1 MTHED
6 LKFKVVEN
14 EQELKDA
21 LKFLKRILPRKVDEK
36 IWEWEYESLPGTVR
50 AIIMRENEVVGSQ
63 VMLPIMM
70 NIGGRDV
77 KAGKSETSYLD
88 ESLRGKGLF
97 KKLYHFGEDESLKAG
112 MQFLWGYTTAVYVME
127 TTMQFAVPRDKMYEY
142 SVAVGAPSFSLLKRY
157 SKGIVNLMKSYVYYY
172 QKHKEFRRHYAAL
185 CNKVGFAKNIA
196 QYEIRSEFNAAH
208 MDRFYTSLRAQ
219 YPPFTY
225 IKFTDQ
231 YWNWRITRNPNLNY
245 ITRFFYQNGQLVGYY
260 VYSIV
265 NATANV
271 ADFSFLNMEAGNV
284 MLCQMFKEVVE
295 ANGFTVNYWGNKD
308 NLVNKKLFELL
319 LQLGG
324 SAKVNRM
331 NFVYK
336 TLTPLNEDD
345 EFLKTS
351 ENWYMNGIWTEGFY
365 Y

>member
-14 EQELKDA
+14 EQELRDA
-21 LKFLKRILPRKVDEK
+21 LTFLKRILPRKVDEK

-50 AIIMRENEVVGSQ
+50 AIIKRGEEVVGSQ

-97 KKLYHFGEDESLKAG
+97 KKLYHFGEDESLKVG
-112 MQFLWGYTTAVYVME
+112 MLFLWGYTTAVYVME
-127 TTMQFAVPRDKMYEY
+127 TTMEFAVPRDKMYEY
-142 SVAVGAPSFSLLKRY
+142 SVAVGAPSFSILKKY

-172 QKHKEFRRHYAAL
+172 QRHKEFRKNYTDFCNKVNFTKNVSQYEIKDKFNAADMGQFYAAL
-185 CNKVGFAKNIA
+185 RK
-196 QYEIRSEFNAAH
+196 
-208 MDRFYTSLRAQ
+208 Q
-219 YPPFTY
+219 YPPFTH
-225 IKFTDQ
+225 IKFTDD
-231 YWNWRITRNPNLNY
+231 YWDWRITRNPNLNY
-245 ITRFFYQNGQLVGYY
+245 ITRFFYKDGKLVGYY
-260 VYSIV
+260 VYSVV
-265 NATANV
+265 NATANI
-271 ADFSFLNMEAGNV
+271 ADFSYLDANTGNI
-284 MLCQMFKEVVE
+284 MLCQMFKEISE
-295 ANGFTVNYWGNKD
+295 TGGFTVNYWGNKD
-308 NLVNKKLFELL
+308 NAINKKLFDLL

-336 TLTPLNEDD
+336 SLTPTNADD